1 MLNSEFI
8 KDKFFD
14 KYIYKVEFAEMLR
27 IVPGNLQECY
37 LFFCRNITYYSAQKC
52 YIFPTPYI
60 GIGMAIYDSF
70 KLAYFLLNDRFLYI
84 WAALISKISSSDKL
98 LATKSRTMRF
108 AISTFFI
115 LNEI

>member
-37 LFFCRNITYYSAQKC
+37 LFFSRNITYYSAQK
-52 YIFPTPYI
+52 
-60 GIGMAIYDSF
+60 
-70 KLAYFLLNDRFLYI
+70 
-84 WAALISKISSSDKL
+84 
-98 LATKSRTMRF
+98 
-108 AISTFFI
+108 
-115 LNEI
+115 

>member
-1 MLNSEFI
+1 M
-8 KDKFFD
+8 
-14 KYIYKVEFAEMLR
+14 
-27 IVPGNLQECY
+27 
-37 LFFCRNITYYSAQKC
+37 
-52 YIFPTPYI
+52 PYI

>member
-1 MLNSEFI
+1 MSNFWGAVHLQKCYVLSPEICKNVTCF
-8 KDKFFD
+8 
-14 KYIYKVEFAEMLR
+14 FAEILP
-27 IVPGNLQECY
+27 IIPPKNSFL
-37 LFFCRNITYYSAQKC
+37 QKC

>member
-37 LFFCRNITYYSAQKC
+37 LFFCRNITYYSAQN
-52 YIFPTPYI
+52 
-60 GIGMAIYDSF
+60 SF
-70 KLAYFLLNDRFLYI
+70 CKNVTYSQRH
-84 WAALISKISSSDKL
+84 
-98 LATKSRTMRF
+98 T
-108 AISTFFI
+108 
-115 LNEI
+115 

>member
-37 LFFCRNITYYSAQKC
+37 LFFSE
-52 YIFPTPYI
+52 
-60 GIGMAIYDSF
+60 
-70 KLAYFLLNDRFLYI
+70 
-84 WAALISKISSSDKL
+84 KI
-98 LATKSRTMRF
+98 AEF
-108 AISTFFI
+108 AII
-115 LNEI
+115 LELNGYSDCLKIR

>member
-37 LFFCRNITYYSAQKC
+37 LFFLQKYYLLFRPKIVFCKNVTYSQRH
-52 YIFPTPYI
+52 T
-60 GIGMAIYDSF
+60 
-70 KLAYFLLNDRFLYI
+70 
-84 WAALISKISSSDKL
+84 
-98 LATKSRTMRF
+98 
-108 AISTFFI
+108 
-115 LNEI
+115 

>member
-37 LFFCRNITYYSAQKC
+37 LFFCRNITYYSAQKKFFAKMLHIPNAIHRHRHGHIRFVQTG
-52 YIFPTPYI
+52 IFFT
-60 GIGMAIYDSF
+60 
-70 KLAYFLLNDRFLYI
+70 
-84 WAALISKISSSDKL
+84 
-98 LATKSRTMRF
+98 
-108 AISTFFI
+108 
-115 LNEI
+115 E